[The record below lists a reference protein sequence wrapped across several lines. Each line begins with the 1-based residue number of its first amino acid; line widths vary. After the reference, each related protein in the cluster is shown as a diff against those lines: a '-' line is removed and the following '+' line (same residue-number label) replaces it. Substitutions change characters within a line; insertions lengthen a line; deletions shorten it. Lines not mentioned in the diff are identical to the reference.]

1 MPGANLSE
9 FVAAR
14 VQPAKSPIMLIP
26 PDRIAAM
33 STVDKSI
40 AEAWQYH
47 RAGDLQEAQ
56 RRYREILRVA
66 PSHPDAWY
74 LLGCACQV
82 LGKASE
88 AVDCYEKALRL
99 KPGYVEALSNLGVAY
114 KVQGR
119 VADAIASYREA
130 IRLRPSFPGPY
141 NNLGLALEQ
150 QGKFEEAVAYFQ
162 QALHLKPDFPEAH
175 YNLGKALQQQGRI
188 EEAIASYHRSLQLQ
202 PNYPDAFNNL
212 AVALTVQ
219 GKLDE
224 AAMYLQRALT
234 ANPQHADAH
243 NNLGNV
249 LKEQGRLEE
258 AAYCY
263 DQAFKCRL
271 GFAGAHSNLLVCWNY
286 DPTSDPDALFVE
298 HRRWA
303 DLHAR
308 ATPATT
314 HPNDRTADRRLRV
327 GYVSPDFYLHAAAHF
342 MEPIFQHHHTDQ
354 IEIYCYAEVI
364 ANDAVTRRFRDRAH
378 VWRSTVGLS
387 DAEIVEQVR
396 ADRIDIL
403 VDLAGHT
410 ANSRLGVFAQKPAP
424 VLITYLGYPNTTGL
438 TTVDYRLTDAIADP
452 PGEPVRHT
460 EELVRLPHAFCYT
473 VLEDAPEPV
482 PPPVCAARTI
492 TFGSLHNL
500 AKLNGQVLDLWCA
513 ILRAIPSARLLVFRH
528 TLEGSARDYFHGQL
542 TQRGIGPDRFDLRS
556 TMPGSPNYLKVYSS
570 VDIALDA
577 FPWNGHTTAC
587 EALWMGVPVVTLY
600 GERYAGRMAASALTA
615 VGLTELI
622 ARSPE
627 EYVAIAA
634 DWAAD
639 VDRLVR
645 LRAGLRERMRTSPLC
660 DGEGFTRSLEDA
672 YRTLW
677 RRWCER

>member
-1 MPGANLSE
+1 
-9 FVAAR
+9 
-14 VQPAKSPIMLIP
+14 
-26 PDRIAAM
+26 M

-40 AEAWQYH
+40 AQAWQYH
-47 RAGDLQEAQ
+47 RVGNLQEAE

-66 PSHPDAWY
+66 PTHPDAWY
-74 LLGCACQV
+74 LLGSACHV
-82 LGKASE
+82 LGNLSE
-88 AVDCYEKALRL
+88 AVDCYKEALRL
-99 KPGYVEALSNLGVAY
+99 KPTYVEALSNLGVAY

-119 VADAIASYREA
+119 VADAIASYHEA
-130 IRLRPSFPGPY
+130 LRLKPSFPDAY
-141 NNLGLALEQ
+141 NNLGLALEE
-150 QGKFEEAVAYFQ
+150 QGNFEEAVANFN

-175 YNLGKALQQQGRI
+175 YNLGKALQQQGKT
-188 EEAIASYHRSLQLQ
+188 EEAIASYHRTLQLQ

-224 AAMYLQRALT
+224 AAMYLQRALA

-249 LKEQGRLEE
+249 LKEQGRLDE
-258 AAYCY
+258 AAYHY
-263 DQAFKCRL
+263 DQAFKCRP

-308 ATPATT
+308 VTPATV
-314 HPNDRTADRRLRV
+314 HPNDRNIDRRLRV

-342 MEPIFQHHHTDQ
+342 LEPIFQHHDPNQ
-354 IEIYCYAEVI
+354 VEIFCYAEVF
-364 ANDAVTRRFRDRAH
+364 ASDAVTDRFRSRAD

-387 DAEIVEQVR
+387 DAEIVEQVC

-410 ANSRLGVFAQKPAP
+410 ANSRLGVFASKPAP
-424 VLITYLGYPNTTGL
+424 VQITYLGYPNTTGL
-438 TTVDYRLTDAIADP
+438 KAIDYRLTDAVADP
-452 PGEPVRHT
+452 VGEPVRHT
-460 EELVRLPHAFCYT
+460 EELVRMPHAFCYA
-473 VLEDAPEPV
+473 VLENAPETV
-482 PPPVCAARTI
+482 PPPACDSGRV

-513 ILRAIPSARLLVFRH
+513 ILRAVPSSRLLVFRH
-528 TLEGSARDYFHGQL
+528 TLQGSALQYFRGQL
-542 TQRGIGPDRFDLRS
+542 TQRGIGPDRFELCN
-556 TMPGSPNYLKVYSS
+556 TLGASPNYLNVYPS

-587 EALWMGVPVVTLY
+587 EALWMGVPVITLY
-600 GERYAGRMAASALTA
+600 GQRYAGRMAASALTA
-615 VGLTELI
+615 LGLTELI
-622 ARSPE
+622 ARSAE
-627 EYVAIAA
+627 DYVAIAA

-645 LRAGLRERMRTSPLC
+645 LRAGLRERMRTSALC
-660 DGEGFTRSLEDA
+660 DAAAFTRRLEET
-672 YRTLW
+672 YRSLW
-677 RRWCER
+677 RRWCARQDGPENSPAP

>member
-1 MPGANLSE
+1 MAT
-9 FVAAR
+9 
-14 VQPAKSPIMLIP
+14 I
-26 PDRIAAM
+26 D
-33 STVDKSI
+33 DSI
-40 AEAWQYH
+40 AQAWRYH

-66 PSHPDAWY
+66 PTHPDAWY
-74 LLGCACQV
+74 LLGSACHV
-82 LGKASE
+82 LGNLSE
-88 AVDCYEKALRL
+88 AVACYQKALRL
-99 KPGYVEALSNLGVAY
+99 KPSYVEALSNLGVAY

-130 IRLRPSFPGPY
+130 LRLRPSFPDAY
-141 NNLGLALEQ
+141 NNLGLALEE
-150 QGKFEEAVAYFQ
+150 QGKFEEAVANFH

-175 YNLGKALQQQGRI
+175 YNLGKALQQQGKI
-188 EEAIASYHRSLQLQ
+188 DEAIASYQRTLQLQ
-202 PNYPDAFNNL
+202 PDYPDAFNNL
-212 AVALTVQ
+212 AVALTVK

-258 AAYCY
+258 AAYYY
-263 DQAFKCRL
+263 DQAFKCRP

-286 DPTSDPDALFVE
+286 DPTSDPGALFAE

-303 DLHAR
+303 ELHAR
-308 ATPATT
+308 STPASV
-314 HPNDRTADRRLRV
+314 HPNDRSADRRLRV

-342 MEPIFQHHHTDQ
+342 VEPIFQHHDPHQ
-354 IEIYCYAEVI
+354 VEIYCYAEVI
-364 ANDAVTRRFRDRAH
+364 ANDAVTSRFRGRAN

-410 ANSRLGVFAQKPAP
+410 ANSRLGVFAHKPAP
-424 VLITYLGYPNTTGL
+424 VQITYLGYPNTTGL
-438 TTVDYRLTDAIADP
+438 TAVDYRLTDLIADP

-460 EELVRLPHAFCYT
+460 EELVRMPHAFCYA
-473 VLEDAPEPV
+473 VLEDAPEIT
-482 PPPVCAARTI
+482 PPPACAAGRV

-500 AKLNGQVLDLWCA
+500 AKLNGRVLDLWCA
-513 ILRAIPSARLLVFRH
+513 ILRTMPSAQLLVFRH
-528 TLEGSARDYFHGQL
+528 TLEGSARDYFHSQL
-542 TQRGIGPDRFDLRS
+542 TQRGIGPDRFELRN
-556 TMPGSPNYLKVYSS
+556 TIQAGPDYLKVYES

-600 GERYAGRMAASALTA
+600 GDRYAGRMAASALTA
-615 VGLTELI
+615 LGLAELI
-622 ARSPE
+622 ARSPK
-627 EYVAIAA
+627 EYVTIAA

-639 VDRLVR
+639 VDRLGR
-645 LRAGLRERMRTSPLC
+645 LRNGLRERMRTSPLC
-660 DGEGFTRSLEDA
+660 DGAGFTRSLEEA
-672 YRTLW
+672 YRRLW
-677 RRWCER
+677 RRWCAR